1 MLKNSDS
8 LTMFPGYMVFLA
20 ARKIIENKTIL
31 FYNEANNVEMHLAVV
46 SLSAKSTLNGK
57 WPLHT

>member
-8 LTMFPGYMVFLA
+8 LKMFPGYMVFLA